1 MKFALNTRQNTN
13 NYEEMIYSETV
24 FIISRH
30 PNKAITTTV
39 IVIANE
45 VRERGAERTMKS
57 IFCG

>member
-45 VRERGAERTMKS
+45 VREREGQREL
-57 IFCG
+57 